1 MSVGVVA
8 LQFNGPAEFS
18 DGGVVLFVAVKV
30 CPEVAVG
37 LSVVRFEFDR
47 YAIVKDRGVV
57 STLLPQGITEVV
69 MGFRKSPPTDK
80 RLLESHHSV
89 LNTFSF
95 GFGAHCRFAKAT
107 LPFKSYRQI
116 VQSVRIAPL
125 GRQILVKLY
134 NVVVFSASDPG
145 SGRRFGHCLDPTRKC
160 DNIIKLYENLSS
172 QGGKI
177 C

>member
-1 MSVGVVA
+1 MGVDLELNVDRIEFDRLAIFGDGVLGLAFGRERDREAHVSVGVVA

-95 GFGAHCRFAKAT
+95 GFGADCRFAKAT

-116 VQSVRIAPL
+116 VQSVRIAPWED
-125 GRQILVKLY
+125 K
-134 NVVVFSASDPG
+134 FSKA
-145 SGRRFGHCLDPTRKC
+145 L
-160 DNIIKLYENLSS
+160 
-172 QGGKI
+172 
-177 C
+177 